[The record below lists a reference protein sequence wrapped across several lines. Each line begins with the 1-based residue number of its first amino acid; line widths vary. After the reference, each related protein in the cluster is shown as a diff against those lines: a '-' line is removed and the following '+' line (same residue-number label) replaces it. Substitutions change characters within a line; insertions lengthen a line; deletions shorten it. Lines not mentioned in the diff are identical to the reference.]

1 MHDSWNLMEIDDVD
15 AKILQM
21 LQDDGR
27 LSFREIAK
35 KTGISTPTV
44 SARVKSLEERGVIRG
59 YSVDINPQAVNETIS
74 ILTVQCKPKDLEAV
88 SELISQN
95 ENVREV
101 LVLTGSK
108 ILAKLVFES
117 ERKLDVFL
125 HWLEQLEQIVE
136 YDMERAVRSVKNKP
150 DAIVAEGVKIVIP
163 CYECKKPII
172 ESPVTT
178 KIDDRIH
185 YLCCGSCLKLYK
197 ERYERIKKGATS

>member
-1 MHDSWNLMEIDDVD
+1 MEIDEVD

-21 LQDDGR
+21 LQSDGR

-35 KTGISTPTV
+35 NTGISTPTV
-44 SARVKSLEERGVIRG
+44 SARVKSLEERGVIKG
-59 YSVDINPQAVNETIS
+59 YSIDIDPTAVNESIS
-74 ILTVQCKPKDLEAV
+74 ILTVHCKPKDLESV
-88 SELISQN
+88 SELLSEH

-108 ILAKLVFES
+108 ITTRLVFES
-117 ERKLDVFL
+117 EGKLDVFL
-125 HWLEQLEQIVE
+125 HWLEELEQIDE
-136 YDMERAVRSVKNKP
+136 YNLERAVRTVKKAP
-150 DAIVAEGVKIVIP
+150 DAIVAEGVKVIIP

-178 KIDDRIH
+178 KMDDRVH

-197 ERYERIKKGATS
+197 DRYARIKKGAKAHKSGH

>member
-1 MHDSWNLMEIDDVD
+1 MEIDEID

-21 LQDDGR
+21 LQSDGR

-44 SARVKSLEERGVIRG
+44 SSRVKSLEERGVIRG
-59 YSVDINPQAVNETIS
+59 YSIDINPQAVNETVS
-74 ILTVQCKPKDLEAV
+74 ILTLQCKPKDLESI
-88 SELISQN
+88 SELLAGN

-108 ILAKLVFES
+108 IITRLVFES
-117 ERKLDVFL
+117 EGKLDVFL
-125 HWLEQLEQIVE
+125 HWLEELEQIDE
-136 YDMERAVRSVKNKP
+136 YNLERAVRTVKKEP
-150 DAIVAEGVKIVIP
+150 DAIVAEGVQIVIP

-172 ESPVTT
+172 ESPVTA
-178 KIDDRIH
+178 KIDDRMH

-197 ERYERIKKGATS
+197 ERYARIKKGASAHKGAH

>member
-1 MHDSWNLMEIDDVD
+1 MEIDEID

-21 LQDDGR
+21 LQSDGR

-35 KTGISTPTV
+35 KTSISTPTV

-59 YSVDINPQAVNETIS
+59 YSIDIDPSAVNETVS
-74 ILTVQCKPKDLEAV
+74 ILTLQCKPKDLESV
-88 SELISQN
+88 SELLSEH

-101 LVLTGSK
+101 MVLTGSK
-108 ILAKLVFES
+108 VITRLVFES
-117 ERKLDVFL
+117 EGKLDGFL
-125 HWLEQLEQIVE
+125 HWLEKLDQIDE
-136 YDMERAVRSVKNKP
+136 YNLERAVRVVKKEP
-150 DAIVAEGVKIVIP
+150 DAIVAEGVRIVIP

-178 KIDDRIH
+178 KMDDRIH

-197 ERYERIKKGATS
+197 ERYARIKKGATAPKGGH